1 MIKRNLE
8 PWHQVLIFALA
19 LPIVQFLILPD
30 IDRYTVRLTKRILQ
44 RKKVCLAEYPTYT
57 KPATKEVAAGLLL
70 TVLTHLF
77 NATQTYLFGFSGLVA
92 EWGFKTLI

>member
-8 PWHQVLIFALA
+8 PWHQELIFALA

-44 RKKVCLAEYPTYT
+44 RKKVCLAESPTYT